1 MLVARRLFLMFA
13 GKSSRPPAWPGY
25 RAPLGPIAEETVKL
39 ARLSW
44 RQRGGKAH
52 PKETVN

>member
-39 ARLSW
+39 ACLSW